1 MSYWPEPT
9 ALCFDFGECKD
20 CAASQVEIVSGRC
33 RACWDKVADRAEAVV
48 REPAARHIE
57 ERDDD

>member
-9 ALCFDFGECKD
+9 APCLDFGECKD

-33 RACWDKVADRAEAVV
+33 RACWATYCKRCTGENK
-48 REPAARHIE
+48 R
-57 ERDDD
+57 